1 MFPCYQTK
9 NIKVSEL
16 IVLFF
21 SFKNFM
27 KFQVSILIPNGILF
41 FNYEEN
47 LNGWRNWFVKNS
59 PLIEAFSRRMT
70 VEQIHTSW

>member
-16 IVLFF
+16 IVLLF
-21 SFKNFM
+21 SFKYFM

-47 LNGWRNWFVKNS
+47 LNG
-59 PLIEAFSRRMT
+59 
-70 VEQIHTSW
+70 